1 MKFSPSVA
9 LYLAGMSELVSA
21 DFKFGNRTPVP
32 HVMEYSKDL
41 DHSIC
46 SKSVDRVLHENFDFN
61 PILSDNT
68 GTWTDEQFIE
78 KNIYTWEKMPAGPK
92 SESQSVRKTDSTLR
106 RMSEVFSADK
116 YSLFGSS
123 SISPKDAKQ
132 GDLGDCWIN
141 AAASVVA
148 LDP

>member
-21 DFKFGNRTPVP
+21 ESKFGNYTPVP
-32 HVMEYSKDL
+32 HVMQISENL
-41 DHSIC
+41 NHEIC
-46 SKSVDRVLHENFDFN
+46 SRSVDRVLHHNFDFN
-61 PILSDNT
+61 PILKLNSGD
-68 GTWTDEQFIE
+68 WTDEQFTK
-78 KNIYTWEKMPAGPK
+78 KNMFTWDDMPAGPY
-92 SESQSVRKTDSTLR
+92 SESQSDRKYDTTLR
-106 RMSEVFSADK
+106 RMSEVFFSDK